1 MSQQML
7 GGSSPVEIKIFGK
20 DLSRLKE
27 IGNEIAKKISKIE
40 GIRDAKSSLVESKP
54 EMAIKID
61 REKAAHLGL
70 SLGQIGATVRN
81 SMQGV
86 VATKLRQAGEEIDIR
101 VRYRPEYRQ
110 DIEDIKRITIFS
122 PLGKPI
128 LLGQVAEISKKQGP
142 VKINREDQSRVVLV
156 TANTVG
162 RDIGSVVKD
171 IKKELADYS
180 LPVGYFIEYGGS
192 YKQMKDSFKVLT
204 GALILAILLVYMVM
218 ASQFESLVYPF
229 IVMFEIPLAFI
240 GVGWALFITRQTLSL
255 TSFMGI
261 IMLAG
266 IVVNN
271 AIVLIDYVNQLRK
284 KGMDTLNA
292 LIEGGTT
299 RLRPILITS
308 LTTIF
313 GILPMA
319 LSQQEGSEMMRPMA
333 ITVIGGLLVSMMLTL
348 VVIPVIYGLVES
360 ISHRR

>member
-1 MSQQML
+1 
-7 GGSSPVEIKIFGK
+7 
-20 DLSRLKE
+20 
-27 IGNEIAKKISKIE
+27 
-40 GIRDAKSSLVESKP
+40 
-54 EMAIKID
+54 
-61 REKAAHLGL
+61 
-70 SLGQIGATVRN
+70 
-81 SMQGV
+81 
-86 VATKLRQAGEEIDIR
+86 
-101 VRYRPEYRQ
+101 
-110 DIEDIKRITIFS
+110 
-122 PLGKPI
+122 
-128 LLGQVAEISKKQGP
+128 GP
-142 VKINREDQSRVVLV
+142 VKIDREDQSRVVLV
-156 TANTVG
+156 TANVAG
-162 RDIGSVVKD
+162 RDVGSIVKD

-192 YKQMKDSFKVLT
+192 YKQMQDSFKVLT

-240 GVGWALFITRQTLSL
+240 GVGLALFITGQTLSL
-255 TSFMGI
+255 SSFIGI

-308 LTTIF
+308 LTTLF
-313 GILPMA
+313 GMLPMA

-333 ITVIGGLLVSMMLTL
+333 ITVIGGLLVSTILTL
-348 VVIPVIYGLVES
+348 VIIPVTYNVVED
-360 ISHRR
+360 IFRRPTVKINDVSY